1 MNHLR
6 GQVEEASK
14 YIETQTLSSPRI
26 GIIFGSGLGS
36 VAEEILSVTV
46 ISYASIPNFPRLNV
60 EGHAGELRIG
70 ELEGWVV
77 AAMCGRPHFYE
88 GYSMDQV
95 SFPVRVLREAG
106 CDLLIV
112 TNAAGGLNPSFRV
125 GDLMLIE
132 DHINLPGMVG
142 FNPLVGSS
150 DKQNGMPFVS
160 MGRAYDPD
168 LLEFASAAA
177 GQSGFGLRKGTYAM
191 VCGPSYETPSE
202 LRLLRAVGAD
212 AVGMSTAP
220 EVVVARHCGMR
231 VLGISCITNLATGA
245 DHTEVGHHDVLAQSR
260 LVVPMLSSLIRG
272 VLRLLPRSA

>member
-106 CDLLIV
+106 CD
-112 TNAAGGLNPSFRV
+112 
-125 GDLMLIE
+125 
-132 DHINLPGMVG
+132 
-142 FNPLVGSS
+142 
-150 DKQNGMPFVS
+150 
-160 MGRAYDPD
+160 
-168 LLEFASAAA
+168 
-177 GQSGFGLRKGTYAM
+177 
-191 VCGPSYETPSE
+191 
-202 LRLLRAVGAD
+202 
-212 AVGMSTAP
+212 
-220 EVVVARHCGMR
+220 
-231 VLGISCITNLATGA
+231 
-245 DHTEVGHHDVLAQSR
+245 
-260 LVVPMLSSLIRG
+260 
-272 VLRLLPRSA
+272 